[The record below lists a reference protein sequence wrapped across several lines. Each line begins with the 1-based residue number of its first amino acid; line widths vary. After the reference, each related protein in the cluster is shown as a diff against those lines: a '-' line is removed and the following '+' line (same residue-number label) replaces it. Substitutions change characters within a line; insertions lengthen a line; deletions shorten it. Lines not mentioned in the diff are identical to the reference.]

1 MADGDGNADILSS
14 FNPPPLAAA
23 PTSPRPIRLQDI
35 PMRIVNRRR
44 RSTKNIV
51 SLSRATLPPCPGY
64 KPSLPAPVARYEE
77 CQPVAS
83 LLPAV
88 DVEALRQKAD
98 LAELEAK
105 SHRSTT
111 LKALEY
117 VLCETETK

>member
-1 MADGDGNADILSS
+1 MVDGDGNADILWS
-14 FNPPPLAAA
+14 FNPPAPAAA
-23 PTSPRPIRLQDI
+23 PTSPWPIRLQDI

-44 RSTKNIV
+44 RSTENIV
-51 SLSRATLPPCPGY
+51 SLSRATLPLRPAY
-64 KPSLPAPVARYEE
+64 KPSMPAAVARYEA

-88 DVEALRQKAD
+88 DMEALRQKAD

-105 SHRSTT
+105 SQRSAT

-117 VLCETETK
+117 VLWDKDVK